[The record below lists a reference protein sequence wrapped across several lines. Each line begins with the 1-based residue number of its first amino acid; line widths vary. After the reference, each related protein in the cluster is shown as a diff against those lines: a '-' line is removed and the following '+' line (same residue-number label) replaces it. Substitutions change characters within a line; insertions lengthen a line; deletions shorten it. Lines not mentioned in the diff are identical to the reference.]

1 MPLLKPT
8 GRSTTQWQ
16 CSTDHYLSR
25 FGLIR
30 HDGQACSFWHF
41 AMKLFLAAPLSGL
54 PSDPIALGSQAS
66 RLHFATKLVLAAP
79 ASGLPSFDTALL
91 SHVPG
96 AGVPCAAAELIA
108 DAISKIA
115 SINRVIVF
123 LHRWERE
130 ARAADHD
137 PPYRT
142 GAFGAGT
149 SARDTPHRRPGAN
162 AQKRLLQKKR
172 DAVPPGSVHS
182 HRRATNERHPA

>member
-1 MPLLKPT
+1 
-8 GRSTTQWQ
+8 
-16 CSTDHYLSR
+16 
-25 FGLIR
+25 
-30 HDGQACSFWHF
+30 
-41 AMKLFLAAPLSGL
+41 MKLFLAAPLSGL

-66 RLHFATKLVLAAP
+66 RLHFAMKLVLAAP

-130 ARAADHD
+130 ARAGDHD

-142 GAFGAGT
+142 GTKGTSAFGAGT

-162 AQKRLLQKKR
+162 AQKRLLKKTR
-172 DAVPPGSVHS
+172 CRTARLGPLTPEGHQ
-182 HRRATNERHPA
+182 